1 MSLGDEISALIL
13 RLNVRIND
21 LEERIEALEQFEL
34 DYKVNQQIEY
44 EKGHMQ

>member
-1 MSLGDEISALIL
+1 MSLASEISALIL
-13 RLNVRIND
+13 RLTIRIND
-21 LEERIEALEQFEL
+21 LEERIDALELFEL